1 MCSLHN
7 RFGRNHHARCALKP
21 KLPELRAE
29 LSKEYCPH
37 SPGRIHHEPTSPV
50 SALTARFDPSPV
62 MTRSGWTSSGQ
73 RLLDLYVLIG
83 ITLWWTLHGTNAQIK
98 CYFCMYAPVSRNFSC
113 LMPMDSTEGIQVV
126 ECPDY
131 SFCSIRSYF
140 RNGQVVEF
148 TRTCEV
154 ETSSRID
161 QCFITS
167 SSSECQKFCKTDLC
181 NTGDGKVGGGS
192 IALTPTGRLVALLAV
207 VGTLLADWCK

>member
-1 MCSLHN
+1 MRACITTFNLIAANYYKYYNCNNYRHYL
-7 RFGRNHHARCALKP
+7 CA
-21 KLPELRAE
+21 
-29 LSKEYCPH
+29 
-37 SPGRIHHEPTSPV
+37 G
-50 SALTARFDPSPV
+50 
-62 MTRSGWTSSGQ
+62 
-73 RLLDLYVLIG
+73 
-83 ITLWWTLHGTNAQIK
+83 
-98 CYFCMYAPVSRNFSC
+98 
-113 LMPMDSTEGIQVV
+113 
-126 ECPDY
+126 
-131 SFCSIRSYF
+131 
-140 RNGQVVEF
+140 NGQVVEF